1 MFDFA
6 TKLNTRCVVHDLSK
20 LYEPEMSE
28 FIRLTPKLKSSTY
41 GSSEYK
47 QFLKEL
53 GPALKHHY
61 ANNRHHPEHFENG
74 YRDMN
79 LIDIVEMFCD
89 WVAATKRHDN
99 GDIMRSIDLNKK
111 RFCMSDD
118 IVSIFKNTATYLE
131 NK

>member
-1 MFDFA
+1 
-6 TKLNTRCVVHDLSK
+6 
-20 LYEPEMSE
+20 MSE

-53 GPALKHHY
+53 GPALEHHY
-61 ANNRHHPEHFENG
+61 ANNRHHPEHFPNG

-99 GDIMRSIDLNKK
+99 GDIMRSFDLNKK

-118 IVSIFKNTATYLE
+118 IVSIFISRYTHIIDFCHFCVYPGSAGCP
-131 NK
+131 